1 MNGSIQNQDKTIG
14 KESFRIGP
22 FQINYR
28 PSLKEVI
35 ILKRMCDY
43 FDDEKMEDVL
53 VPFAD
58 KTANVSLR
66 ALDWLVTNFSKS
78 RNIVL
83 SNKSV
88 THQDF
93 FNIYNEYR
101 TELSYFRRKNF
112 DPFRRRH
119 RISFDYKGNTYTSTI
134 GQCNFLAWAH
144 KNGVMQYALQNI
156 SFIEKDMNGS
166 IKEKSKQGRRE
177 LSSAPTR
184 KVNVYSVRDTKE
196 MNEIL

>member
-1 MNGSIQNQDKTIG
+1 MNGSILNQDKTMG
-14 KESFRIGP
+14 KESFQIGP
-22 FQINYR
+22 FHINYR

-83 SNKSV
+83 ND
-88 THQDF
+88 TRDHI

-119 RISFDYKGNTYTSTI
+119 RISFEYREKTYTSTI

-144 KNGVMQYALQNI
+144 KHGVIKYALQNL
-156 SFIEKDMNGS
+156 SQIEKDMNGS
-166 IKEKSKQGRRE
+166 IKAKSNKGRRE
-177 LSSAPTR
+177 LSSAPNR
-184 KVNVYSVRDTKE
+184 KVNVYNVHLVT
-196 MNEIL
+196 